1 MIYSSGLNAHQLASY
16 DHGKH
21 FLLGRFPAVFKDNML
36 THFCASFFAG
46 FCTAATSNPI
56 DVVRTRIMNE
66 TVAAGQRARYTN
78 PISSVVMIVRAEGMA
93 GLYKGFVP
101 SYIRLGSAT
110 VMFLM
115 LYEQLRRLCN
125 LPTM

>member
-1 MIYSSGLNAHQLASY
+1 
-16 DHGKH
+16 
-21 FLLGRFPAVFKDNML
+21 
-36 THFCASFFAG
+36 
-46 FCTAATSNPI
+46 
-56 DVVRTRIMNE
+56 MNE

-115 LYEQLRRLCN
+115 LYEYV
-125 LPTM
+125 LPLA